1 MENLDT
7 PGPTRRSVT
16 VRLPGVV
23 LAAAKLLLAAL
34 IIAGLYLGKDI
45 LVPLALAGLLAFL
58 LDPLVMRLRRWQ
70 VPRALAV
77 ALVMLATL
85 ATVAGASVLVA
96 LQAQQL
102 GQDLPRY
109 QSTIENKLRSLRRT
123 IMVERSSNSATRP
136 RHRRCRRW
144 ATGSVRRSSR
154 CSPAASRWCC

>member
-45 LVPLALAGLLAFL
+45 LVPLALAGLVAFL
-58 LDPLVMRLRRWQ
+58 LDPWVMRLRRWQ

-77 ALVMLATL
+77 APAMLAAL

-96 LQAQQL
+96 LQAQHL

-109 QSTIENKLRSLRRT
+109 LSTIANKLRSVRRNN
-123 IMVERSSNSATRP
+123 MAERATTSATS
-136 RHRRCRRW
+136 
-144 ATGSVRRSSR
+144 G
-154 CSPAASRWCC
+154 